1 MARVLHDTPTSLILS
16 SMTSKLLLKSK
27 PYPLK
32 GGIQHYAWG
41 DTSAIPKLLGISNE
55 AQKPHAEFWMGAH
68 PDLPSTLLDVDN
80 SLAIPLDQAM
90 VSAPETLLGEPV
102 MQRFGAT
109 LPFLFKVLSAAQ
121 PLSIQVHPTKEQA
134 ELGFAREQNSM
145 PPTGGSERLFRD
157 DNHKPEI
164 IAALSPFYGLCGF
177 RPWSEI
183 RARFLS
189 IPQWAPLL
197 EGIQETP
204 KSTQQLYRRVM
215 ELDFHQRQKALE
227 PLVRDLQNRHQKVA
241 FERNDPNYWLLKA
254 SASLS
259 TSDHFDRGLFCFY
272 MLNLICLEPGQA
284 MFVRAGVLHA
294 YLEGTG
300 MELMANSNNVLRGG
314 LTTKTMDVEAL
325 LDHLDVQAPQTQLI
339 EPTLG
344 SQEEPWSRFV
354 TPAQEFELQCL
365 MTTGQ
370 ALSLGQSTTG
380 PEIWFVAQIG
390 NTPGKLMAQEASAR
404 AMQQGEA
411 FFIPAKTQLRVEVA
425 PETTIYRA
433 LVPDT

>member
-1 MARVLHDTPTSLILS
+1 
-16 SMTSKLLLKSK
+16 
-27 PYPLK
+27 
-32 GGIQHYAWG
+32 
-41 DTSAIPKLLGISNE
+41 
-55 AQKPHAEFWMGAH
+55 MGAH

-90 VSAPETLLGEPV
+90 GSAPETLLGEQV

-134 ELGFAREQNSM
+134 EVGFAREQNSM
-145 PPTGGSERLFRD
+145 PPMDVSERLFRD

-183 RARFLS
+183 RDRFLS

-197 EGIQETP
+197 DGIQETP
-204 KSTQQLYRRVM
+204 QSTQELYRRVM
-215 ELDFHQRQKALE
+215 ELDSHQRQKTLE
-227 PLVRDLQNRHQKVA
+227 PLLRDLHNRHQKVA
-241 FERNDPNYWLLKA
+241 FERNDPSYWLLKA

-259 TSDHFDRGLFCFY
+259 TSDPFDRGLFSFY
-272 MLNLICLEPGQA
+272 MLHLICLEPGQA

-325 LDHLDVQAPQTQLI
+325 LAHLEVQAPQTQLI
-339 EPTLG
+339 QPTSGNL
-344 SQEEPWSRFV
+344 EEPWSRFI
-354 TPAQEFELQCL
+354 TPAREFELQCL
-365 MTTGQ
+365 MTTDQ
-370 ALSLGQSTTG
+370 SLSLDQSTTG
-380 PEIWFVAQIG
+380 PEIWFAAKIG
-390 NTPGKLMAQEASAR
+390 NTPSKLMVQEASVLV
-404 AMQQGEA
+404 MHQGEA
-411 FFIPAKTQLRVEVA
+411 FFIPAKTQVRVEVA